1 VSNPPTPNR
10 SDQRLDQR
18 LNPKE
23 LDGVIAEIQRISQ
36 QREGTVTID
45 QAREILQELNLP
57 DELLEEAVLQV
68 KRRQA
73 VAAQSRINLIVVL
86 GACLLLIFGIGGNL
100 WLQRQQSQR
109 LAQPTP
115 SRVEPQPTPS
125 AAGAPVAAQD
135 SQVFLTAN
143 PNQPVT
149 AVPRSSE
156 ALYQVTLGNAPL
168 GQRLDMGC
176 DWQNPQGQ
184 VVHRN
189 RYQTKEITKAVW
201 PTRCKYTIGAGAP
214 TGSWQVT
221 MYAQGRAIAQTSF
234 TVK

>member
-1 VSNPPTPNR
+1 MSNPPTPNR
-10 SDQRLDQR
+10 FDQCLEQR

-73 VAAQSRINLIVVL
+73 AAAQFRINLVVTL
-86 GACLLLIFGIGGNL
+86 GACLLLILGIGGNL
-100 WLQRQQSQR
+100 WWQRRQSQR

-115 SRVEPQPTPS
+115 QRVEPQPS
-125 AAGAPVAAQD
+125 APVAAQD

-149 AVPRSSE
+149 AVPRGGE
-156 ALYQVTLGNAPL
+156 ALYQVTLGNAPR

-214 TGSWQVT
+214 TGSWRVT